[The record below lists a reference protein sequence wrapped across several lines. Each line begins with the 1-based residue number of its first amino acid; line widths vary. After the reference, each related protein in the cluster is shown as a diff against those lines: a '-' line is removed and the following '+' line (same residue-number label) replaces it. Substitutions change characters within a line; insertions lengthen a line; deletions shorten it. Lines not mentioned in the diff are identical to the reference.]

1 MNNKPVHYGQFWI
14 KKVQR
19 FWPLRA
25 TPSTYFDLS
34 TRLGK
39 SPLNIIQNHQKITI
53 LKNTIAAH
61 MYSFCTFWDQST
73 LLWQY
78 ITKHSASNAEEL
90 NLHHEKHELLIIHT
104 VFLWRAISFFASVH
118 WNVGKKDSK
127 SGKFLSHLFVC
138 FFSLGF

>member
-1 MNNKPVHYGQFWI
+1 MGNFEL
-14 KKVQR
+14 KKCKD
-19 FWPLRA
+19 FDHCELLRA
-25 TPSTYFDLS
+25 LISIYPPDLE
-34 TRLGK
+34 K
-39 SPLNIIQNHQKITI
+39 VHFNITQNNQKITI

-104 VFLWRAISFFASVH
+104 VFL
-118 WNVGKKDSK
+118 
-127 SGKFLSHLFVC
+127 
-138 FFSLGF
+138 

>member
-1 MNNKPVHYGQFWI
+1 MGNFEL
-14 KKVQR
+14 KKCKNFDHCELLQA
-19 FWPLRA
+19 LR
-25 TPSTYFDLS
+25 YFDLS
-34 TRLGK
+34 TRFGK
-39 SPLNIIQNHQKITI
+39 SPLNIIQNNQKITI

-104 VFLWRAISFFASVH
+104 VFL
-118 WNVGKKDSK
+118 
-127 SGKFLSHLFVC
+127 
-138 FFSLGF
+138 